1 MSSGKVLNGRYE
13 IIKLITIVDFIN
25 IYSAF
30 DYNTEEKVV
39 VKELSY
45 IFLDP
50 VIKEDVVEQFK
61 KEGKI
66 YHKIIHPNLARYI
79 DYFEHIGKLY
89 IIMEHFEEKNL
100 KELLEEYGRGLEAEK
115 VILWGIS
122 LCNVLSS
129 LHDAKP
135 ASIIFKNLSPDS
147 IFLKNDGELKLFNL
161 GMPPIDNIYKSTTKT
176 RSFHSYFSSPDQ
188 YRGRLDIKS
197 DIYSLGAVMYYLLT
211 GSHPPDPSKLATT
224 REIIP
229 PLRNYNR
236 DILPGLEELVLKS
249 MSLASS
255 DRYNSA
261 EDMKR
266 ELKEVYFNII
276 EIRESEEAD
285 GKEQKDD
292 VSPAYKKDELS
303 KKFLD
308 VRSVID
314 TGSEKEERI
323 RKFGKISSDIKVIKE
338 KKMSG
343 DKYNPSTEV
352 LKGGVVFPGPSP
364 EPAQKLK
371 TLLELKKEERK
382 RRSTLMLEKVT
393 SSISTEDGATIS
405 YIYNIQNDDPKKTP
419 VESKKSELPK
429 NMILKERYKILDVI
443 SITPLSINYMG
454 FDIKANNY
462 LFIKELTDT
471 FRDLATKHQ
480 AIAQFKM
487 EAKILFKLIHPN
499 LPRYQDY
506 FDYEYK
512 RYLIM
517 EYIEGKNF
525 ETIVNETPGFI
536 EEKQVVKWGL
546 ELCDVLFYLHNM
558 KPEPIIFRNLR
569 PDNIILSRTGL
580 LKLMDFG
587 ISKFFHADKQTL
599 EVAKIINPHFSP
611 FEQYSGRT
619 DVRTDIYSLG
629 AVMYFLVT
637 GTKPADAI
645 DISMETKVLKSCRV
659 FNPAISL
666 ELDNLIL
673 KAMRM
678 YKEHRHQSVDELRA
692 ELKRL
697 L

>member
-1 MSSGKVLNGRYE
+1 MSAGKVLNSRYE
-13 IIKLITIVDFIN
+13 IIKLMTIVDFIN

-30 DYNTEEKVV
+30 DYNTEEKVII
-39 VKELSY
+39 KELSY

-50 VIKEDVVEQFK
+50 VIKEEVMGEFK
-61 KEGKI
+61 KESKI
-66 YHKIIHPNLARYI
+66 YLKIIHPNLARYI

-89 IIMEHFEEKNL
+89 IIMEHFEGQSL
-100 KELLEEYGRGLEAEK
+100 KDLLEGYGSFLEPEK

-122 LCNVLSS
+122 LCNFISS
-129 LHDAKP
+129 LHEAKP

-161 GMPPIDNIYKSTTKT
+161 GMPPINNIYKSTTRT

-197 DIYSLGAVMYYLLT
+197 DIYSLGANMYYLLT
-211 GSHPPDPSKLATT
+211 GSLPPDPSKLATT
-224 REIIP
+224 REVIP

-236 DILPGLEELVLKS
+236 EILSNLEDIVLKS
-249 MSLASS
+249 MSVLSS
-255 DRYNSA
+255 DRYDSA

-276 EIRESEEAD
+276 ELRESEEAIAR
-285 GKEQKDD
+285 EQKPE
-292 VSPAYKKDELS
+292 VMPVHKKDDFS

-314 TGSEKEERI
+314 TGSEKEERLK
-323 RKFGKISSDIKVIKE
+323 KFDKISSDIKMIKE
-338 KKMSG
+338 KKMSA

-352 LKGGVVFPGPSP
+352 LKGGVVFQRDAP
-364 EPAQKLK
+364 EPGRKLK
-371 TLLELKKEERK
+371 TLLEQKKEERK

-393 SSISTEDGATIS
+393 SSVSSEDGTTIS
-405 YIYNIQNDDPKKTP
+405 YIYNIQNEEPKKTP
-419 VESKKSELPK
+419 VESRKSEAPK
-429 NMILKERYKILDVI
+429 NIILKERYKILDII
-443 SITPLSINYMG
+443 SITPLSVNYMG
-454 FDIKANNY
+454 YDIKTNNY

-487 EAKILFKLIHPN
+487 EAKILFKLVHPN
-499 LPRYQDY
+499 LPGYKDY

-517 EYIEGKNF
+517 EYIEGKNL
-525 ETIVNETPGFI
+525 ETIVKETPGFI
-536 EEKQVVKWGL
+536 DQKQVIKWGM
-546 ELCDVLFYLHNM
+546 ELCDVLSYLHNM

-569 PDNIILSRTGL
+569 PDNIILSKTGL

-587 ISKFFHADKQTL
+587 ISKFFQADKQTL

-659 FNPAISL
+659 FNPDISL

-678 YKEHRHQSVDELRA
+678 YKEHRHQSIEDIRTD
-692 ELKRL
+692 LKKL